1 MNQNFIRTTDSPTAT
16 TLSKLGYKKVQDT
29 DGIYVF
35 LNTNTL
41 KFSDDID
48 RTKIQYSNMLTF

>member
-48 RTKIQYSNMLTF
+48 RAKIQYSNILTF